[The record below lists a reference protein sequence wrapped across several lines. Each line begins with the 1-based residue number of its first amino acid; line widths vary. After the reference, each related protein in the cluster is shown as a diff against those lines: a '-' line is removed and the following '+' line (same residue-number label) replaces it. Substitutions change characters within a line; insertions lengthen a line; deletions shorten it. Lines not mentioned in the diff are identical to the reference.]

1 MLLFSATFNDTVKN
15 FVTRI
20 VKDYNQMFVKKEEL
34 SLQSVKQYKVKCP
47 DELSKILVIKDKI
60 FEIGQKLGQT
70 IIFVRTKNS
79 AGMLHKAL
87 VDFGY
92 EVTTIQGALRQEDR
106 DKIIKE
112 FKDGLTQ
119 VLISTDLLARGFDQS
134 RVIKYF

>member
-60 FEIGQKLGQT
+60 FELGQKLGQT

-87 VDFGY
+87 VDF
-92 EVTTIQGALRQEDR
+92 
-106 DKIIKE
+106 
-112 FKDGLTQ
+112 
-119 VLISTDLLARGFDQS
+119 
-134 RVIKYF
+134 